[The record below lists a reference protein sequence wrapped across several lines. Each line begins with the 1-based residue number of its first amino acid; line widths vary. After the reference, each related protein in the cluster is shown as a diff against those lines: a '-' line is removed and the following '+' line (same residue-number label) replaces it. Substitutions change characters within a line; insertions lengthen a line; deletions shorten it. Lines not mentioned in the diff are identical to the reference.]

1 MYMKAIQVSFDEQ
14 LLARLDEDPEVKK
27 LGRSEVMRR
36 AVTAYLR
43 RRRSEAIREA
53 YLQAYG
59 RRRAAGD
66 GDLAGWADEGV
77 WPDK

>member
-43 RRRSEAIREA
+43 RRRSDAIREA
-53 YLQAYG
+53 YVRAYG
-59 RRRAAGD
+59 QRRAKD
-66 GDLAGWADEGV
+66 EDLAGWADEGV
-77 WPDK
+77 WPDR